1 MSHLSP
7 YPVAPPSCPLVA
19 RVASVALL
27 CYTAFL
33 SSRRAGWLLLVAL
46 SPYRLALPSH
56 PPVAP
61 DVVLSSRWLVVI
73 CHVAFVALLSWAA
86 LPCLVRPIVLCCP
99 LVLLSPLSPYYV
111 APPATAHKHNTH
123 YKQHEPLPPYCSDTL
138 PSSQWVDERCTQ
150 SWHCGSQR
158 VQTSI
163 RLSPLDF
170 VSPLLFPCFGAL
182 NEDTTK

>member
-61 DVVLSSRWLVVI
+61 DGCCLSRRLCCHIMLRRPLALSSCRLIVACRVVALSSRAARSSSHRAGWLL
-73 CHVAFVALLSWAA
+73 FVT
-86 LPCLVRPIVLCCP
+86 
-99 LVLLSPLSPYYV
+99 SPLSPYCLG
-111 APPATAHKHNTH
+111 PPSLASCALSYCAALSSSCRLCRPIMLRRQPQHTNTTPTTNNMSHCHLTVQIHCLLHN
-123 YKQHEPLPPYCSDTL
+123 
-138 PSSQWVDERCTQ
+138 
-150 SWHCGSQR
+150 G
-158 VQTSI
+158 
-163 RLSPLDF
+163 
-170 VSPLLFPCFGAL
+170 
-182 NEDTTK
+182 